1 MSSPDIIDH
10 PEKIGLG
17 TYALLGNL
25 SQMVYDV
32 TKVGATWFYHWGATV
47 PNSGFTNW
55 SVGAGV
61 SVGGTQT
68 DHDMRLSGT
77 KDGWTIQDIAV
88 KSGAAYTLQFYGAG
102 ISGGSGGLE
111 IQFLNSSGTLIS
123 KMDYASISGAEH
135 QIVLSGAAVPTGA
148 VTARIAAWGNT
159 GSGISIDDVS
169 FVSGGTELLRNGNL
183 ELCQQASNLSAQF
196 VPMIFGAKDLALLS
210 NPATLAN
217 TDVLLGFNE
226 PDVWSQAN
234 LTVSQA
240 LDLWPQL
247 MATGKRLGSPAVST
261 DQAFGKGTWLDSFM
275 QGAAARGYKVDFITV
290 HYYSANPDVGAFKS
304 YLEAVHNAYG
314 KPIWVTEWCLVDWLN
329 LNRFSFAD
337 NAKFI
342 AEATKMMD
350 DLDFVERQSW
360 YAAYEGM
367 DGASHTN
374 LFNPDGTLTPVGLAL
389 QQLPRASTTDDL
401 LTSLPVIALPS
412 SNVAPVIASNG
423 GGTTASIA
431 IQENK
436 TAVTTVFASDSDGPS
451 ALAYSIVG
459 GLDANLFNIDQLTGK
474 LSFKIAPDYEA
485 PRDSG
490 ANNIYDVI
498 VRASDGALFDDQAI
512 SVSVT
517 DVTETTASV
526 SGSVYNGTAGA
537 DVFAAP
543 DGSSWTIYGG
553 GGNDRLTGGA
563 GNDFIDGGAGDD
575 VLKGGAGIDTVS
587 YESAGAGVN
596 VSLATTKGQNTGG
609 AGKDSIAGFENISG
623 SAFADTL
630 GGDGMANRISGN
642 AGNDVLIGRGGA
654 DVLVGGSGADIF
666 KYTALADSKLGAL
679 DTILDFKALE
689 GDRINLSAIDAISGN
704 RNKYDHF
711 TFDPGGQFTGHAGQL
726 IAISQASGGH
736 YLVQGDVNGDRIADF
751 MIQVNSLDHI
761 SADNFILM

>member
-1 MSSPDIIDH
+1 
-10 PEKIGLG
+10 
-17 TYALLGNL
+17 
-25 SQMVYDV
+25 MVYDV
-32 TKVGATWFYHWGATV
+32 TKVGATWFYNWDPTV
-47 PNSGFTNW
+47 PNSGFTKW

-68 DHDMRLSGT
+68 DHDMRLSAT
-77 KDGWTIQDIAV
+77 KDGWTIQDVAIKA
-88 KSGAAYTLQFYGAG
+88 GADYTLQFYGAG

-111 IQFLNSSGTLIS
+111 IQFLNSSGGLIS
-123 KMDYASISGAEH
+123 KYDYASISGAEH
-135 QIVLSGAAVPTGA
+135 QIVLSGTAVPTGT

-169 FVSGGTELLRNGNL
+169 FVSGGKELLVNGNM
-183 ELCQQASNLSAQF
+183 ELSQQASSLSAQF

-210 NPATLAN
+210 DPTKLAN

-226 PDVWSQAN
+226 PDVWSQSN

-275 QGAAARGYKVDFITV
+275 TGAAARGYTVDFVAV
-290 HYYSANPDVGAFKS
+290 HYYTANTDVAAFKA
-304 YLEAVHNAYG
+304 YLEAVHDAYG
-314 KPIWVTEWCLVDWLN
+314 KPIWVTEWSLVDWLH
-329 LNRFSFAD
+329 LDRFSFED

-360 YAAYEGM
+360 YSSYEGM
-367 DGASHTN
+367 DGASHNN
-374 LFNPDGTLTPVGLAL
+374 LFNPDGTLTPIGIAL
-389 QQLPRASTTDDL
+389 QQLPRVGITDGL
-401 LTSLPVIALPS
+401 LTSMPVIALPS
-412 SNVAPVIASNG
+412 SDVAPATNVAPVIGSNG
-423 GGTTASIA
+423 GGTTASIS

-436 TAVTTVFASDSDGPS
+436 TAVTTVLASDSDGPS

-459 GLDANLFNIDQLTGK
+459 GLDANLFTIDQATGK

-553 GGNDRLTGGA
+553 SGNDRLTGGA

-587 YESAGAGVN
+587 YESASAGVT

-609 AGKDSIAGFENISG
+609 AGRDSIAGFENISG
-623 SAFADTL
+623 STLADTL

-654 DVLVGGSGADIF
+654 DVLVGGSGADVF

-679 DTILDFKALE
+679 DTILDFNALE